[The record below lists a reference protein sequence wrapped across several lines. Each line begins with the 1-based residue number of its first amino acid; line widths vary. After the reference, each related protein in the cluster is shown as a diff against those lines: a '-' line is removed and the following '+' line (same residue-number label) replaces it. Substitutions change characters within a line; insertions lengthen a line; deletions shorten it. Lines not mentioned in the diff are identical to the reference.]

1 MKYFYLVPSKD
12 YYKMR
17 SDSGCDDNNKV
28 RSVLNSENLPP
39 NLTNDLYISK
49 LDSKNTLALEEKK
62 KDENEKKI
70 KEYLEKKI
78 KQEMETEEKKIKE
91 VEESEEKNIKEMKTP
106 IHQKILNDTIQVIPV
121 YVNTLPKMHREE
133 GRELVSDLISK
144 GIVTV
149 NSDGDL
155 THVDSNSTIGLESFL
170 RSIFVKRATLRETAN
185 FFRMIINH
193 IPDEVIE
200 NQKLLELKSSVNEN
214 IHGAGIFPEKVWCY
228 LH

>member
-17 SDSGCDDNNKV
+17 SDSGCDDNKNA

-39 NLTNDLYISK
+39 NLTNDIYLSHFHNEK
-49 LDSKNTLALEEKK
+49 TPTLEKK
-62 KDENEKKI
+62 KKDDNEKKI

-91 VEESEEKNIKEMKTP
+91 EESKEKKIKETETP
-106 IHQKILNDTIQVIPV
+106 IHQKSLNDTIQVIPV

-133 GRELVSDLISK
+133 GRELVSDLLSK

-155 THVDSNSTIGLESFL
+155 THVDSNSTIGLEQFL
-170 RSIFVKRATLRETAN
+170 RTIFVKRASLRETGN

-200 NQKLLELKSSVNEN
+200 NQKLLEFKSSVNEN
-214 IHGAGIFPEKVWCY
+214 IHGGGIFPERKWCL